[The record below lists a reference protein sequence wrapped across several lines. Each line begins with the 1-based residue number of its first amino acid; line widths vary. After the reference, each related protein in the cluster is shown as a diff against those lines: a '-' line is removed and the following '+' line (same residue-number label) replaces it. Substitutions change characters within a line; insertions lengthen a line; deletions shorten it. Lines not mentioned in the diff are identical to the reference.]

1 MADSN
6 PSFRRP
12 AFLGVV
18 VVIAAAAVLWWFAG
32 GGLGH
37 RSVAETKGSL
47 PIAADVDTLRLEL
60 QNGTIGIDSPLD
72 PSAPPVVDFA
82 GGVRRAADSAPE
94 LQQIEQVALV
104 LTPVEDISRPRT
116 LVLRGPV
123 MPAGVSGLLALDL
136 GIRVPAGLNLEIVIT
151 GNGHVTL
158 GNRTGR
164 AVVATGRGD
173 LRFERCKAAI
183 RAKTGYGNVIAFDHE
198 GDLDLFTSAG
208 DMQAFVRKPAGEI
221 RLATGKGTVQ
231 CGVPEDCEF
240 DLDGRAATGKIG
252 ADFGLAAEKVG
263 EFGAAVVGKRGA
275 ARTKVVLRTETGH
288 LAFRAKKFG

>member
-18 VVIAAAAVLWWFAG
+18 VVIAVAAVLWWFAG

-37 RSVAETKGSL
+37 RSVAETKGSV
-47 PIAADVDTLRLEL
+47 PIPADVDTLRLEL

-72 PSAPPVVDFA
+72 AAAPPVVAYA

-94 LQQIEQVALV
+94 LQQIEQVAIV
-104 LTPVEDISRPRT
+104 LTPVPDAARPRT

-123 MPAGVSGLLALDL
+123 MPAGVNGLLALDL
-136 GIRVPAGLNLEIVIT
+136 GIRVPAGINLEIVIT

-208 DMQAFVRKPAGEI
+208 DMQAFVRKPAEEL

-288 LAFRAKKFG
+288 LAFRAKKFS